1 MIKTISNRFILG
13 LSVLISVSTL
23 MADGHD
29 TLVVTWTG
37 TPGEFENTI
46 MADTSADGTQAHD
59 VYMLESNKVY
69 LQQSTLILNSSCH
82 VVGAPHADGERPAEI
97 KPILGADGESQFNA
111 YWPAGSI
118 KTYGDDQSYKLA
130 NLLFNGVFAGGSGT
144 LHGVLATYGNRN
156 SILVDGVTSVHS
168 EVITY
173 WNFGACIT

>member
-1 MIKTISNRFILG
+1 MIKTISNRFIFS

-59 VYMLESNKVY
+59 VYVLESNKVY

-82 VVGAPHADGERPAEI
+82 VVGAPYADGERPAEI
-97 KPILGADGESQFNA
+97 KPILGADGESRPRARSPGRHFM
-111 YWPAGSI
+111 P
-118 KTYGDDQSYKLA
+118 
-130 NLLFNGVFAGGSGT
+130 
-144 LHGVLATYGNRN
+144 
-156 SILVDGVTSVHS
+156 
-168 EVITY
+168 
-173 WNFGACIT
+173 

>member
-46 MADTSADGTQAHD
+46 MADTSADGTQAHE

-82 VVGAPHADGERPAEI
+82 VVGAPYADGERPAEI

-130 NLLFNGVFAGGSGT
+130 NLLFNGVFAGGSVT
-144 LHGVLATYGNRN
+144 LHGVLATY
-156 SILVDGVTSVHS
+156 
-168 EVITY
+168 
-173 WNFGACIT
+173 